1 MACDPGEE
9 ARVVQ
14 LAEELDSTI
23 RLLKRRLG
31 EIGDRRLAVM
41 AGMTVLD
48 KLKDAEARLAEMQER
63 VAKLERAR
71 EAAALAAETED
82 EPLIARL
89 DAATAAVER
98 LTRTV
103 VDEAHALSGEDG
115 PAAAFSHTRARPV
128 SDHVSDHVRDQG
140 SVGDGHPGSA
150 RAAHRGAEERTRAT
164 PQPERKSGGPD
175 DGDDAAGEADPDAP
189 RDRDTDTGDAAD
201 AAFTRFRRP

>member
-9 ARVVQ
+9 DRVVA
-14 LAEELDSTI
+14 LAEELDATI

-48 KLKDAEARLAEMQER
+48 KLKDAEARLAETQER
-63 VAKLERAR
+63 INKLERAR

-98 LTRTV
+98 LTRTL
-103 VDEAHALSGEDG
+103 VDEAHALSGEDAS
-115 PAAAFSHTRARPV
+115 AAAFSHA
-128 SDHVSDHVRDQG
+128 
-140 SVGDGHPGSA
+140 
-150 RAAHRGAEERTRAT
+150 RGASAGFAYASRPLGEGTRAT
-164 PQPERKSGGPD
+164 PKP
-175 DGDDAAGEADPDAP
+175 AAGSDQSDIPGTDEPGRDGGRDAQGDPDAASE
-189 RDRDTDTGDAAD
+189 DQGAAG
-201 AAFTRFRRP
+201 FTRAGRS